1 MAHHAARA
9 FASVFTLVLTLAAC
23 STGGGM
29 PPGNP
34 DGSVADAG
42 PCENGRTYCEPGE
55 VVARCLGGELVPEM
69 TCTGDTVCAE
79 GVGCV
84 ACRPDHYM
92 CNGSDLY
99 RCRAD
104 GSGYDIET
112 SCAGDEVCSAAGRVG
127 QCRGACEEAVSN
139 RSNIGCEYWA
149 VDLDNAYASGTL
161 VSEDAYSEQ
170 YAVAIANPSDVTA
183 TVRVF
188 VNDAPLGSAPVERQ
202 VFQGTVGPRDVL
214 EISLDQREV
223 DGPQTDN
230 ADTRGTWLSSHA
242 YRITTNFPVVA
253 YQFNPIV
260 QSFSNDASLLI
271 PASGLDGH
279 HRILGWGS
287 ANPIEPFGN
296 IEGIPDRSFVTIV
309 GTQAGTTVRVTA
321 GAPIVGD
328 NYGLGIGP
336 LAAGEV
342 YETVLGAYDVLNLE
356 SDGAPGDLT
365 GTVVESSAPVAVFSG
380 GERGIAPLNT
390 DGVPTPPGGAPD
402 DWCCTEHLE
411 EQVFPTT
418 AWGRDFVMTRSPQR
432 GRSWAEPDI
441 YRVMSDRARTTITTN
456 LPAPNDSFVLEPGQW
471 REFYS
476 QRSFVMRADAP
487 VSIEQ
492 ILVSQGWVDDWKSG
506 HGGDPS
512 MILYPPYQQYRESYV
527 FLTPSTFSVDYV
539 VISAPVGTSVLL
551 DGGDIRGDEFMSRCT
566 YEPAG
571 EIDGTNF
578 EAVTCPVDAGAH
590 TVDAARPVGITVYG
604 YHSVGSYG
612 YAGGSDLERINPL
625 I

>member
-1 MAHHAARA
+1 MESR
-9 FASVFTLVLTLAAC
+9 L
-23 STGGGM
+23 
-29 PPGNP
+29 
-34 DGSVADAG
+34 
-42 PCENGRTYCEPGE
+42 YCGPGE
-55 VVARCLGGELVPEM
+55 TVRRCTGSRLVDVE
-69 TCTGDTVCAE
+69 TCTGDLVCAE
-79 GVGCV
+79 GLGCV
-84 ACRPDHYM
+84 ACRPGYYS

-99 RCRAD
+99 VCNPD
-104 GSGYDIET
+104 GQAYTLEQ
-112 SCAGDEVCSAAGRVG
+112 SCAGDEICSAAGRVG
-127 QCRGACEEAVSN
+127 ACRGACEDAVAN

-149 VDLDNAYASGTL
+149 VDLDNAYANGSL
-161 VSEDAYSEQ
+161 VSEDAYGEQ
-170 YAVAIANPSDVTA
+170 YAIAIANPSMVTA

-188 VNDAPLGSAPVERQ
+188 VNDAARGAPPVERQ

-214 EISLDQREV
+214 EIPLDQREV
-223 DGPQTDN
+223 DGPPTDN
-230 ADTRGTWLSSHA
+230 ADTRGTWVSSNA
-242 YRITTNFPVVA
+242 YKITSNYPVVA

-271 PASGLDGH
+271 PASGLDNH
-279 HRILGWGS
+279 YRVLGWGT

-296 IEGIPDRSFVTIV
+296 IEGIPDRSYVTIV
-309 GTQAGTTVRVTA
+309 GTQPSTTVRVTA
-321 GAPIVGD
+321 GGPVVGD

-336 LAAGEV
+336 LAAGET
-342 YETVLGAYDVLNLE
+342 YETVLGPYDVLNIE
-356 SDGAPGDLT
+356 STGLPGDLT
-365 GTVVESSAPVAVFSG
+365 GTVVESSFPVVVFSG
-380 GERGIAPLNT
+380 GERGIAPLAT
-390 DGVPTPPGGAPD
+390 DGVPTPPGGPPG

-432 GRSWAEPDI
+432 GATWAEPDI
-441 YRVMSDRARTTITTN
+441 YRVIADRNRTTITTN
-456 LPAPNDSFVLEPGQW
+456 LPAPNDSFTLEPGQW

-492 ILVSQGWVDDWKSG
+492 ILVSQGWVEDWRPG

-512 MILYPPYQQYRESYV
+512 MILYPPFQQYRESYV
-527 FLTPSTFSVDYV
+527 FLTPSTFSANYV
-539 VISAPVGTSVLL
+539 VISAPIGTTVNL
-551 DGGDIRGDEFMSRCT
+551 DEGDVRGDEFRSLCT

-571 EIDGTNF
+571 EIDGVSF

-590 TVDAARPVGITVYG
+590 TIDASSPVGIMIYG
-604 YHSVGSYG
+604 YYNVGSYG